1 MLPLFSP
8 RGHAGSTTPA
18 LSWGALIGAT
28 IALGLVRSLAGPSAS
43 PWPTPSVDGGRLWMR
58 RTALRGERLDMVVW
72 ERASLQFR
80 AHLSGRN
87 EIAQG
92 GRFPAGGECSGQHDR
107 RTARG
112 GFFASPPEARDG
124 QVSVAKDT
132 QCIRRAVR
140 DATIM
145 PAPRHRDRVAGAGE
159 KRHVGAHS
167 NRQGRRPRHAAAAQK
182 VRGKSVWRISR
193 KRGPTVLGVDA

>member
-1 MLPLFSP
+1 LLPLFSP

-43 PWPTPSVDGGRLWMR
+43 PWPTPSVDGGRVWMR
-58 RTALRGERLDMVVW
+58 RTALRGEGSTW
-72 ERASLQFR
+72 SFGSEPAFS

-107 RTARG
+107 RTASG
-112 GFFASPPEARDG
+112 GFFASPPEAHDG

-145 PAPRHRDRVAGAGE
+145 PAPRHRDRVAGASE
-159 KRHVGAHS
+159 QRHVGAHS
-167 NRQGRRPRHAAAAQK
+167 NRQRRRPRHAAAQK